1 MISQDEALTA
11 AKAFAVKAH
20 QEAGPAHDFSHVER
34 VYALAERIAQAE
46 GADLFTVRMAALLHD
61 VGRSV
66 ESERSETG
74 PDRHEEE
81 SVKLS
86 EPFLEGIGLEPQQI
100 KRILEAILRHRH
112 RRAREPVSLED
123 KCLFDADKL
132 DSLGAVGVA
141 RAYLWL
147 GEYGR
152 SVYYPPESYTAID
165 PANNSVEVDSAQR
178 EFHIK
183 LRHLKDRMHTA
194 TGKRI
199 AQERHARME
208 RILSE
213 IEAEVRGES

>member
-1 MISQDEALTA
+1 MNQEQALAA

-20 QEAGPAHDFSHVER
+20 EQAGPAHDFSHVER
-34 VYALAERIAQAE
+34 VYALAERIARAE
-46 GADLFTVRMAALLHD
+46 GADLFTVRMASLLHD

-81 SVKLS
+81 SVKLAK
-86 EPFLEGIGLEPQQI
+86 PFLEGLGLESEQI
-100 KRILEAILRHRH
+100 KRILDAILRHRH
-112 RRAREPVSLED
+112 RRAREPVTLED

-132 DSLGAVGVA
+132 DSLGAVGIA

-152 SVYYPPESYTAID
+152 SVYYPPESYAQVD
-165 PANNSVEVDSAQR
+165 PSNNSVEADSAQR
-178 EFHIK
+178 EFEIK
-183 LRHLKDRMHTA
+183 LKHLKDRMHTA
-194 TGKRI
+194 TGRRI
-199 AQERHARME
+199 AQERHERME
-208 RILSE
+208 RILIE